1 LHEETTVERTL
12 ILVKPN
18 GVARGLVGEVIAR
31 FERRGF
37 RLAGM
42 KLLIVDRALAEKHYA
57 EHVGKGFFEDLVSF
71 ITSGPIVAMVV
82 EGISAVKVSRD
93 MMGAT
98 NPVDAAPGTIRGD
111 YALEIGENVVHGSDS
126 VASAEREISLY
137 FGPDELV
144 A

>member
-1 LHEETTVERTL
+1 VERTL